1 MPRYRP
7 HRQNPR
13 RRGDQSSPDDT
24 RPALYSGAMS
34 RAHESDLECLERFVA
49 ENDELL
55 ELEERIGRFNVFD
68 ALGIARAEIRHS
80 NFLAW
85 LLNPNESHG
94 QGDLF
99 LKAVLMD
106 ILRRARRNDISVP
119 ISAVS
124 LDGAEFRD
132 VEIHREWKGID
143 LLIRC
148 SDPALVVTIENKV
161 DSGEHSGQL
170 GRYEAVAEADFE
182 GIPSLFVFLTPDGR
196 HASDIDW
203 TPYSYAD
210 IFRVLSRVRRQAGGS
225 LGPDVAI
232 FLDHYLNLIGSRFME
247 DPHVHDLCRKIYAN
261 HRRAIDLL
269 IEHAGSPK
277 HEILKPVRDWLSTKH
292 EYILRSSP
300 RNLLYLVPRSWV
312 GSISEANGEPS
323 SRSPC
328 DIFIEVESWGGEDS
342 NASIRVVVGIGAN
355 SERRLEVINRLM
367 AASPILK
374 MQRKTPSASWTR
386 LGSKTLLKWKKD
398 EQIKAELIVPG
409 VEQYLSSIHTVME
422 SVPSILKDLL

>member
-1 MPRYRP
+1 
-7 HRQNPR
+7 
-13 RRGDQSSPDDT
+13 
-24 RPALYSGAMS
+24 MS
-34 RAHESDLECLERFVA
+34 RPHESDLECLERFVA

-68 ALGIARAEIRHS
+68 ALGVARAEIRHS

-85 LLNPNESHG
+85 LLDPNESHG

-106 ILRRARRNDISVP
+106 IMRQARKRDLNVP
-119 ISAVS
+119 ISAVAI
-124 LDGAEFRD
+124 DGAEFRE
-132 VEIHREWKGID
+132 VEILREWRGID

-148 SDPALVVTIENKV
+148 SDPQLIITIENKV

-170 GRYEAVAEADFE
+170 GRYEAVIEEDFR

-196 HASDIDW
+196 QASDSDW

-210 IFRVLSRVRRQAGGS
+210 AFRVLTRVRRQAGGS
-225 LGPDVAI
+225 LGSDVAV

-247 DPHVHDLCRKIYAN
+247 DPTIHDLCRRIYAN
-261 HRRAIDLL
+261 HRRAIELL
-269 IEHAGSPK
+269 IEHTGAPK
-277 HEILKPVRDWLSTKH
+277 HEILKPVRDWLSTRH
-292 EYILRSSP
+292 EYVLRSSP
-300 RNLLYLVPRSWV
+300 RNLLYAVPRSWV
-312 GSISEANGEPS
+312 GSISEANGQPS

-328 DIFIEVESWGGEDS
+328 DVFIEIESWGGEDS
-342 NASIRVVVGIGAN
+342 NASIRVVVGKGADP
-355 SERRLEVINRLM
+355 ERRLEVINRLM

-398 EQIKAELIVPG
+398 QPVDSDRIVPE
-409 VEQYLSSIHTVME
+409 VEKYLSSIREVME
-422 SVPSILKDLL
+422 RLPSILNDLL